1 MTLLTYIL
9 RRLLVLPVVM
19 FLVTAILFFFL
30 LQLPAERRAE
40 VYIPS
45 VNPHITEEE
54 YERLIQVTIERYG
67 LNEPFYIQYSN
78 WIRNLFQGDWGF
90 SSSWRQP
97 VLEGLLHRLP
107 ASIELGI
114 FAMVPSVLFALLLG
128 GVAAV
133 KQNHLPDYMVRL
145 SAFVSWAIPNYIFG
159 LIFMTIFYGWL
170 DWFQPERLGYAANAI
185 VNSENFKSFTGFLI
199 IDGILNG
206 TPDITW
212 EAIRHLMLPGITLAV
227 FQWALFVRIMRSS
240 LLEEFMQDY
249 VTTAKAKGLKE
260 NNILRVHI
268 YRNALLPVIASAGVA
283 TATLFGNII
292 VVEVLFNFN
301 GVGRWAIE
309 AIQNFDAPAAIGFI
323 LLSSV
328 VSLLASLGADILFAI
343 VDPRVSIE

>member
-1 MTLLTYIL
+1 VIKYIL
-9 RRLLVLPVVM
+9 RRLLLLPVVM
-19 FLVTAILFFFL
+19 FIVSMTLFL
-30 LQLPAERRAE
+30 LILQLPAERRAE
-40 VYIPS
+40 IYIPS

-54 YERLIQVTIERYG
+54 YEKLVQDTIERYG

-78 WIRNLFQGDWGF
+78 WIRNLFQGDWGY
-90 SSSWRQP
+90 SPSWRQP

-107 ASIELGI
+107 ASIELGV
-114 FAMVPSVLFALLLG
+114 FAMIPSTLFAIILG

-133 KQNHLPDYMVRL
+133 RKNRLSDYVVRL
-145 SAFVSWAIPNYIFG
+145 SAFVGWAIPNYVFG
-159 LIFMTIFYGWL
+159 LIFMTIFYAWL
-170 DWFQPERLGYAANAI
+170 DWFPPERLGYAANAI
-185 VNSENFKSFTGFLI
+185 VNSENFQAVTGFLI
-199 IDGILNG
+199 IDGLLNHN
-206 TPDITW
+206 PEITW

-249 VTTAKAKGLKE
+249 VITARAKGLSE
-260 NNILRVHI
+260 NNILRAHI

-283 TATLFGNII
+283 TAMLFGNII

-301 GVGRWAIE
+301 GIGRWAIE

-328 VSLLASLGADILFAI
+328 VSTLASLVADILTAI
-343 VDPRVSIE
+343 VDPRVSIN

>member
-1 MTLLTYIL
+1 
-9 RRLLVLPVVM
+9 M
-19 FLVTAILFFFL
+19 FLVTTILFFLL

-45 VNPHITEEE
+45 VNPHITPEE
-54 YERLIQVTIERYG
+54 YERLVQVTIERYG
-67 LNEPFYIQYSN
+67 LNDPFYVQYSN
-78 WIRNLFQGDWGF
+78 WIQNLFRGDWGF

-97 VLEGLLHRLP
+97 VLEGLIHRLP

-114 FAMVPSVLFALLLG
+114 FAMIPSVLLAILLG

-133 KQNHLPDYMVRL
+133 RKNRLSDYAVRL
-145 SAFVSWAIPNYIFG
+145 SAFVGWAIPNYIFG
-159 LIFMTIFYGWL
+159 LIFMTVFYAWLGW
-170 DWFQPERLGYAANAI
+170 FPPERLSYAVNTL
-185 VNSENFKSFTGFLI
+185 VNSENFQSFTGFLI
-199 IDGILNG
+199 LDGILNRN
-206 TPDITW
+206 PEVTW
-212 EAIRHLMLPGITLAV
+212 DAIRHLMLPGITLAV

-240 LLEEFMQDY
+240 LLEELMQDY
-249 VTTAKAKGLKE
+249 VTTARSKGLSE
-260 NNILRVHI
+260 NNILRAHI

-283 TATLFGNII
+283 TAMLFGNII

-328 VSLLASLGADILFAI
+328 VSLLASLVSDILFAV
-343 VDPRVSIE
+343 VDPRVSID

>member
-1 MTLLTYIL
+1 MLNYIL
-9 RRLLVLPVVM
+9 RRFLLIPVVM
-19 FLVTAILFFFL
+19 FIVTTILFFLL

-45 VNPHITEEE
+45 VNPRITEEE
-54 YERLIQVTIERYG
+54 YERLVQVTIERYG

-78 WIRNLFQGDWGF
+78 WIRNLLQGDWGY
-90 SSSWRQP
+90 SPTWRQP
-97 VLEGLLHRLP
+97 VLEGLLRRLP

-114 FAMVPSVLFALLLG
+114 FAMVPSVLFAIILG
-128 GVAAV
+128 GIAAIRKNRV
-133 KQNHLPDYMVRL
+133 SDYIVRL
-145 SAFVSWAIPNYIFG
+145 SAFVGWAIPNYIFG
-159 LIFMTIFYGWL
+159 LIFMTIFYVWLGW
-170 DWFQPERLGYAANAI
+170 FPPERLSYATNSI
-185 VNSENFKSFTGFLI
+185 VNSESFRTVTGFLI
-199 IDGILNG
+199 IDGLLNHN
-206 TPDITW
+206 PDITW
-212 EAIRHLMLPGITLAV
+212 DAIRHLMLPGITLVV

-249 VTTAKAKGLKE
+249 VTTARAKGLSE
-260 NNILRVHI
+260 NNILQVHI

-283 TATLFGNII
+283 TAMLFGNII

-328 VSLLASLGADILFAI
+328 VSTLASLVADILFAI
-343 VDPRVSIE
+343 VDPRVSIN